1 MLSVRDFLQ
10 EDKAVVC
17 ALVVFMNPDGFSP
30 LELKLACYRKLVNY
44 HPNLTQKKLNDIVHA
59 LETYVKLSDA
69 EQQEFQRLIL
79 EVYPEVSQ
87 MITNPWI
94 ERGIQRGIQQGIQQ
108 GEQRGTIR
116 AKQETLMDLMQLRF
130 GPLPQSLMQ
139 RIQSIQEIDQLN
151 VFLRRV
157 ITTTRLEEM
166 GIQDGSGP
174 KQEQ

>member
-1 MLSVRDFLQ
+1 
-10 EDKAVVC
+10 
-17 ALVVFMNPDGFSP
+17 
-30 LELKLACYRKLVNY
+30 
-44 HPNLTQKKLNDIVHA
+44 
-59 LETYVKLSDA
+59 
-69 EQQEFQRLIL
+69 
-79 EVYPEVSQ
+79 